1 MSGTND
7 DNRAGSADSEHS
19 SDSFV
24 QVSKEDAPAAM
35 SEQLVSVADSEP
47 LPEPTG
53 SGIPPIDDRED
64 IYGADEEATSAPT
77 DKGEVPIEE
86 CMCVV
91 KAVYMYMYSSG
102 IVEQAKVWSW
112 EGPTFLSGDL
122 MNTVS
127 VSDLILHYREWLL
140 WYDNNSVTMG
150 RNNYTCMYAY

>member
-47 LPEPTG
+47 LAEPTG

-77 DKGEVPIEE
+77 DKEEVPIEKL
-86 CMCVV
+86 CTCTCIGVV
-91 KAVYMYMYSSG
+91 LWNRLRSG
-102 IVEQAKVWSW
+102 LGR
-112 EGPTFLSGDL
+112 GPHFL
-122 MNTVS
+122 V
-127 VSDLILHYREWLL
+127 
-140 WYDNNSVTMG
+140 VTL
-150 RNNYTCMYAY
+150 

>member
-53 SGIPPIDDRED
+53 SGIPSIDDRED

-91 KAVYMYMYSSG
+91 LKAVYKYMVLWNRLRSG
-102 IVEQAKVWSW
+102 LGR
-112 EGPTFLSGDL
+112 GPHFL
-122 MNTVS
+122 
-127 VSDLILHYREWLL
+127 E
-140 WYDNNSVTMG
+140 VTL
-150 RNNYTCMYAY
+150 